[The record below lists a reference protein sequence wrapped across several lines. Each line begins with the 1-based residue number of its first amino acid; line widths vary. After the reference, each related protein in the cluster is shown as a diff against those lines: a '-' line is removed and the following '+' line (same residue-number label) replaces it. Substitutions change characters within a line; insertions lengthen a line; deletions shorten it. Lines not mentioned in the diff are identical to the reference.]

1 MLPVPKGYDEV
12 LKQDYGNNYMTPV
25 KAPSLHSQYG
35 IFIDPESPYVEH
47 IEELRKQVGQRRR
60 KDLKDRILKIFR
72 R

>member
-1 MLPVPKGYDEV
+1 
-12 LKQDYGNNYMTPV
+12 MTPV

-47 IEELRKQVGQRRR
+47 IGELRKQVGQRRR